1 MADPANGKNTGA
13 GPDVPPS
20 EGIVSSEERGSSQVP
35 ADDARPPL
43 IINNQYIKD
52 LSFEAP
58 GVPKIF
64 EQIQSAT
71 PDIGVNVNVQARP
84 LDDTRFEVSLQ
95 TRAECKAGGSMAFLV
110 ELTYCGV
117 FTVNV
122 AAEHLRPVLLIE
134 CPRLLFPFA
143 RHIIANATRDGGF
156 PPLLLGPIDFVSMYQ
171 RQMQD
176 AAATATAKDGDGG
189 AAIA

>member
-1 MADPANGKNTGA
+1 MTDPANGKNTNA
-13 GPDVPPS
+13 GP
-20 EGIVSSEERGSSQVP
+20 EGAPTEDIVSGEERGSSQVP

-58 GVPKIF
+58 AVPKIF

-95 TRAECKAGGSMAFLV
+95 TRAECKAGGAMAFLV

-122 AAEHLRPVLLIE
+122 AAEHLRPILLIE

-171 RQMQD
+171 RQMQER
-176 AAATATAKDGDGG
+176 AAKSGDGG
-189 AAIA
+189 ADGAVIA

>member
-1 MADPANGKNTGA
+1 MADPANGKNTDA
-13 GPDVPPS
+13 GPEAAPP
-20 EGIVSSEERGSSQVP
+20 EDIVSSEETGTSRVP
-35 ADDARPPL
+35 ADDAKPPL

-58 GVPKIF
+58 AVPTIF

-95 TRAECKAGGSMAFLV
+95 TRAECKAGGAMAFLV

-122 AAEHLRPVLLIE
+122 AAEHLRPILLIE

-171 RQMQD
+171 RQMQEQ
-176 AAATATAKDGDGG
+176 AATAAAKGGDGG
-189 AAIA
+189 TTIA

>member
-1 MADPANGKNTGA
+1 MTDPANGKNTSA
-13 GPDVPPS
+13 GP
-20 EGIVSSEERGSSQVP
+20 EGAPTEDIVSGEERGSSQVP

-58 GVPKIF
+58 AVPKIF

-95 TRAECKAGGSMAFLV
+95 TRAECKAGGAMAFLV

-122 AAEHLRPVLLIE
+122 AAEHLRPILLIE

-171 RQMQD
+171 RQMQER
-176 AAATATAKDGDGG
+176 AAKGGDGG
-189 AAIA
+189 ADGAAIA

>member
-1 MADPANGKNTGA
+1 MTDPANGKNTNA
-13 GPDVPPS
+13 GP
-20 EGIVSSEERGSSQVP
+20 EGAPTEDIVSGEERGSSQVP
-35 ADDARPPL
+35 ADDAKLPL

-58 GVPKIF
+58 AVPKIF

-95 TRAECKAGGSMAFLV
+95 TRAECKAGGAMAFLV

-122 AAEHLRPVLLIE
+122 AAEHLRPILLIE

-171 RQMQD
+171 RQMQER
-176 AAATATAKDGDGG
+176 AAKSGDGG
-189 AAIA
+189 ADGAVIA